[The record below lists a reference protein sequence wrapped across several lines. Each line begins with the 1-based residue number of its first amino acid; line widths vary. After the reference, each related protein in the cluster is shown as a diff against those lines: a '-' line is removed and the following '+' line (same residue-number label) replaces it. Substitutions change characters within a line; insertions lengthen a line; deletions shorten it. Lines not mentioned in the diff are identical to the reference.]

1 MTLTGV
7 HIGVDFDNT
16 LIRYDQVFCD
26 VGRARGLLPADFRG
40 DKRAV
45 RDHIQAQPGGRPQWT
60 ALQAAVYGP
69 GVADAKPAEGAA
81 AFLRACRQAGIP
93 VAIVSHKTEYAA
105 ADPNG
110 VNLRD
115 AARAWIARHGLT
127 TPNQGGVDPAAV
139 FFEDTRA
146 AKIARIKTLGCTH
159 FIDDLE
165 EVFRE
170 PEFPVEVRRY
180 LLLLDADDLP
190 RGPFHAF
197 RAWPDI
203 ADDIFGRS

>member
-1 MTLTGV
+1 MTLAGA

-26 VGRARGLLPADFRG
+26 VGRARGLLPADFCG

-45 RDHIQAQPGGRPQWT
+45 RAYVQAQPGGQPQWT

-69 GVADAKPAEGAA
+69 GVADAKPADGAA
-81 AFLRACRQAGIP
+81 AFLRVCRQAGIP

-105 ADPNG
+105 ADPGG

-115 AARAWIARHGLT
+115 MARAWIIRHGLT
-127 TPNQGGVDPAAV
+127 DPEQGGVNSAAV

-146 AKIARIKTLGCTH
+146 AKIARIKALGCTH

-170 PEFPVEVRRY
+170 PEFPADVRRY
-180 LLLLDADDLP
+180 LLLLGADALP
-190 RGPFHAF
+190 QGPFRAF

-203 ADDIFGRS
+203 ADDIFGCS

>member
-1 MTLTGV
+1 MTLSGAR
-7 HIGVDFDNT
+7 IGVDFDNT

-26 VGRARGLLPADFRG
+26 VGRARGLLPADFSG
-40 DKRAV
+40 GKTAV
-45 RDHIQAQPGGRPQWT
+45 RAHIRGLPDGETRWT

-69 GVADAKPAEGAA
+69 GVADAAPAAGAL
-81 AFLRACRQAGIP
+81 AFLRACRLAGIP

-105 ADPNG
+105 ADPGG

-115 AARAWIARHGLT
+115 MARAWIIRHGLT
-127 TPNQGGVDPAAV
+127 DPEQGGVDPGAV

-146 AKIARIKTLGCTH
+146 TKIARIAALGCTH

-170 PEFPVEVRRY
+170 PAFPAAIRRY
-180 LLLLDADDLP
+180 LLLLDAETLP
-190 RGPFHAF
+190 DGPFRAF